1 MTSYK
6 NKSVRSFESI
16 KYNEPVTPCRCR
28 KNCTELFSE
37 TDRRKIIDEHFKDR
51 TKNEI
56 DAYLSSLIDLQ
67 LEPFRK
73 FLYHAMRDRDRFRV
87 CRKAFINL
95 HHTSGVAVY
104 RLTTLVAKD
113 EVPLDKRGKHGNH
126 WNVMPYFLTKMIHAH
141 IVYCLEAQHIG
152 LENFGDSRKALVVK
166 RMYESFKAMHQQ
178 WWRKVRYEYY
188 AKYFRKNFRDQH
200 FLINPRS

>member
-1 MTSYK
+1 MSNYLRRVSAVEWVATLMW
-6 NKSVRSFESI
+6 N
-16 KYNEPVTPCRCR
+16 TTCR
-28 KNCTELFSE
+28 KNCTEFFSE
-37 TDRRKIIDEHFKDR
+37 TDKRQIIDEHFKDR

-56 DAYLSSLIDLQ
+56 DVYLSSLIDLQ

-73 FLYHAMRDRDRFRV
+73 FLYHAMKGHDRFRV

-126 WNVMPYFLTKMIHAH
+126 WNVMPCFLTKMIHAH

-152 LENFGDSRKALVVK
+152 LEHFGDSRKALVVK
-166 RMYESFKAMHQQ
+166 KMYESFKAMHQQ